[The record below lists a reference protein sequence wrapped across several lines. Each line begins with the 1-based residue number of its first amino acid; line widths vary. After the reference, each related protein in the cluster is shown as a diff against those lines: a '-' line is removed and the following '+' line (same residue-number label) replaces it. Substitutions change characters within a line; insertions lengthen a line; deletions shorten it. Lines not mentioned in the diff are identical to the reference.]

1 LSGVKR
7 KVWLIFRVSGEDLGY
22 QILDEISSDYPDS
35 PLAELAVK
43 TKADHLFKVGDHALA
58 ELEYARLLKD
68 YPRSRYHQFALG
80 RSAESALASFE
91 GAEYDEAALVEAEER
106 YNDYRL
112 RYRVQADQ
120 EGVGLIL
127 DSIQEMRS
135 EKDFLIGQY
144 YERTDHIGSAIFY
157 YQGVRKG
164 FPNTIAARKATSRLE
179 LLGVLEP
186 VATAEP

>member
-1 LSGVKR
+1 VKR
-7 KVWLIFRVSGEDLGY
+7 KVWLIFRVSGEDVAY

-43 TKADHLFKVGDHALA
+43 TKADHLFKIGDHALA
-58 ELEYARLLKD
+58 ELEYARILKD
-68 YPRSRYHQFALG
+68 YPRSRYQQFSLG
-80 RSAESALASFE
+80 RSAESALASFA
-91 GAEYDEAALVEAEER
+91 GVEYDEAALVEAEER

-112 RYRVQADQ
+112 RYRQQADR

-127 DSIQEMRS
+127 DSIHEMRG

-144 YERTDHIGSAIFY
+144 YERTDHPGSAVFY

-164 FPNTIAARKATSRLE
+164 FPDTIAATKATSRLE

-186 VATAEP
+186 VAVVAP